1 MNLDTY
7 SDVDVLSTTEER
19 ELTLSKNATSIIFQ
33 MFSKNIYSNPIGS
46 IVREITSNCF
56 DSHVE
61 AGVNS
66 PVVIKKFVDQQTDT
80 TYISFIDYGVGMS
93 LERIDKI
100 FSVYFEST
108 KREDNGQIGGWG
120 LGSKSPLAYK
130 RSTGHGEGEYD
141 NSYFIITNFDG
152 VQYTYLVHEGKKCPY
167 ITPMGQCETT
177 EHNGTEIRIPVLQKD
192 VHSFMKEM
200 VRQLYYFE
208 NVIFEGFENE
218 IDYYTQQYSEIL
230 TNSYTI
236 VRGKNF
242 LFRGTDYA
250 NEMHV
255 CLGRVAYPIDYNVLG
270 LNSNDYRMPVGLKL
284 EVGEIGITVS
294 RETLDYSESTI
305 KILKKKLEAAKNEIR
320 ELLAKQYANIV
331 TLEDYFKVKNQ
342 FGTLTFAN
350 GMTIN
355 VGNLIKQSDIDFSNF
370 KYGFMKMPN
379 DKQLFKFFFTVKSYG
394 KKPSTRSRYSSSKY
408 EFEGGYD
415 EIKNRTNILYITG
428 EFNRKV
434 IKQAYLKHQF
444 EQYHIIN
451 CRPITA
457 PHMRGEIAEL
467 FNTHLDKTVDDNGKP
482 VPYIQSLIEM
492 QEEYFAIVRQHADDY
507 DALEVPEDFIA
518 NRKKKDGLSK
528 DILKSTIPVK
538 FVGTYTKTRV
548 RVEDL
553 VNYKMP
559 IFYGTQEDE
568 RLLSNCHDIY
578 AGLFDSNSVVL
589 NYYNGYFNT
598 RHSGYYNRNAKNP
611 SKSSI
616 MFIVVAQGNIKYFE
630 YCKKA
635 YKASEFFT
643 KLLYR
648 KENMVMSYFQTYELK
663 NKWDGINDLY
673 KTENFEKVNAGVT
686 KKVNEI
692 EKFITSLPA
701 SNNNGVGN
709 LEYFLNRYFDFSKI
723 KKSGEQERIDKL
735 IDAVKKVEANNEKIL
750 SYINFRWDN
759 ELTDDTMID
768 ILKKVMVF

>member
-1 MNLDTY
+1 MEINLKK
-7 SDVDVLSTTEER
+7 LSEQSTESTVGR
-19 ELTLSKNATSIIFQ
+19 TKMRLSENAQSMVFQ
-33 MFSKNIYSNPIGS
+33 MFTKNIYSNPIGTV
-46 IVREITSNCF
+46 VREITSNCF

-66 PVVIKKFVDQQTDT
+66 PVIIRKSHDSSDNT
-80 TYISFIDYGVGMS
+80 TYISFIDFGVGMS
-93 LERIDKI
+93 PDRVNNIYG
-100 FSVYFEST
+100 VYFEST
-108 KREDNGQIGGWG
+108 KRTDNTQIGGFG
-120 LGSKSPLAYK
+120 IGGKTPLAYK

-141 NSYFIITNFDG
+141 NSFFVITNYNGTKYYYCVSEGEECPEISLLHEEATTDG
-152 VQYTYLVHEGKKCPY
+152 
-167 ITPMGQCETT
+167 
-177 EHNGTEIRIPVLQKD
+177 NGTEIRIPILPND
-192 VHSFMKEM
+192 LNSFKKEM

-208 NVIFEGFENE
+208 NVVFEGFDDED
-218 IDYYTQQYSEIL
+218 DYYHNNYDNIL
-230 TNSYTI
+230 TNQYTI

-270 LNSNDYRMPVGLKL
+270 LSVNDFRLPIAIRL
-284 EVGEIGITVS
+284 EVGEINPTAN
-294 RETLDYSESTI
+294 RETLDYNEHAV
-305 KILKKKLEAAKNEIR
+305 KIIKKKLNQAKAEIT
-320 ELLAKQYANIV
+320 ELLAKQYSSIV
-331 TLEDYFKVKNQ
+331 SLEDYFKVKNH
-342 FGTLTFAN
+342 FGSLTFAN
-350 GMTIN
+350 GVSIN

-379 DKQLFKFFFTVKSYG
+379 DKQLFKFFFAVKTYG
-394 KKPSTRSRYSSSKY
+394 KKTRSRYGSST

-451 CRPITA
+451 CRPVTA
-457 PHMRGEIAEL
+457 PHMRDEIAEL
-467 FNTHLDKTVDDNGKP
+467 FNVHLDKTVDDNGKP

-507 DALEVPEDFIA
+507 DTLEVPEDFII
-518 NRKKKDGLSK
+518 NRKKKDGLSEE
-528 DILKSTIPVK
+528 IRKSTIPVK
-538 FVGTYTKTRV
+538 FIGSYIKTRV
-548 RVEDL
+548 RVQDL

-568 RLLSNCHDIY
+568 QKLSNCHDIY

-598 RHSGYYNRNAKNP
+598 RHSRYYNRNAKNP
-611 SKSSI
+611 SESSI

-673 KTENFEKVNAGVT
+673 KAENFEKVNANIA

-709 LEYFLNRYFDFSKI
+709 LEHLLNRYFDFSKI

-735 IDAVKKVEANNEKIL
+735 IDAVKKVEVDNEKIL
-750 SYINFRWDN
+750 SYIYFRWDN
-759 ELTDDTMID
+759 ELTDNTMID